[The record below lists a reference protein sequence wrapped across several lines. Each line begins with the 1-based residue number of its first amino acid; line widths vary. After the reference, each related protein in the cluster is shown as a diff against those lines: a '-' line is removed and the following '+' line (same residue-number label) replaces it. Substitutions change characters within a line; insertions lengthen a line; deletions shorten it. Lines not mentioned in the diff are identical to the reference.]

1 MELKDTMELNEIFE
15 RIRLRLNKQQRA
27 IAKLFKLII
36 ILALMN
42 MITIGIVISMAVHKP
57 NVKAEIED
65 YFEDTTALA
74 QLEENFELMY
84 ED

>member
-1 MELKDTMELNEIFE
+1 MELEDEMELNEIFKK
-15 RIRLRLNKQQRA
+15 ISIILNKHSKA
-27 IAKLFKLII
+27 ISKLFKLII

-42 MITIGIVISMAVHKP
+42 IITVGIIAYMAATKP
-57 NVKAEIED
+57 NVKAELDD
-65 YFEDTTALA
+65 YFDNPTEIA

>member
-1 MELKDTMELNEIFE
+1 MELNDRIFLDNIFE
-15 RIRLRLNKQQRA
+15 RIRIKLNKQSKA

-42 MITIGIVISMAVHKP
+42 IITVGIIVYMAATKP
-57 NVKAEIED
+57 NVKAELD
-65 YFEDTTALA
+65 NYFDNPTEIA

>member
-1 MELKDTMELNEIFE
+1 MELKDQMQLNEIFE
-15 RIRLRLNKQQRA
+15 RIRIKLNKQSKA
-27 IAKLFKLII
+27 ISKLFKLII

-42 MITIGIVISMAVHKP
+42 IITVGIIAYMAATKP
-57 NVKAEIED
+57 NVKAELDE
-65 YFEDTTALA
+65 YFDNPTEIA

>member
-1 MELKDTMELNEIFE
+1 MELKDKMFLDDIFE
-15 RIRLRLNKQQRA
+15 RIRIKLNKQSKA

-36 ILALMN
+36 ILALIN
-42 MITIGIVISMAVHKP
+42 IITVGIIAYMTATKP
-57 NVKAEIED
+57 NIKAELDD
-65 YFEDTTALA
+65 YFDNPTEIA

>member
-1 MELKDTMELNEIFE
+1 MELNDRIFLDNIFE
-15 RIRLRLNKQQRA
+15 RIRIKLNKQSKA

-42 MITIGIVISMAVHKP
+42 IITVGIIAYMAATKP
-57 NVKAEIED
+57 NVKAELD
-65 YFEDTTALA
+65 NYFDNPTEIA

-84 ED
+84 EN

>member
-1 MELKDTMELNEIFE
+1 MELKDTMTLNEIFE
-15 RIRLRLNKQQRA
+15 RIRKRLNKQQKA
-27 IAKLFKLII
+27 ISKLFKIII

-42 MITIGIVISMAVHKP
+42 IITVGIIVYMAVTKP
-57 NVKAEIED
+57 NVKAEIDD
-65 YFEDTTALA
+65 YFENTTELA